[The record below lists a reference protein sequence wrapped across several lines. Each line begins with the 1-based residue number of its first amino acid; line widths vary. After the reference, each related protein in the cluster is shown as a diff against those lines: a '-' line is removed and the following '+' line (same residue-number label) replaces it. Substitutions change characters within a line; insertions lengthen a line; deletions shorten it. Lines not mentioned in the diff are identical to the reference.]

1 MCISITIGFVIVL
14 VEFEWR
20 VEEVE
25 SYEDD
30 RMISQIETS
39 LASNMS
45 DDIYQTR
52 DIFQPRDRYG
62 SDDIYISNDEY
73 GGPDFVEPVPMS
85 RAEYIRQ
92 AREAC
97 HRQLNLDPKQVRV
110 YEEHKENISSNELAS
125 FNGLIIRSVCAI
137 VIFLII
143 FAIDKLDAKIG
154 DFSSAYIKD
163 FLTTNKTLEYLENLV
178 VTWLK

>member
-1 MCISITIGFVIVL
+1 M
-14 VEFEWR
+14 
-20 VEEVE
+20 E

-45 DDIYQTR
+45 GDIYQSR
-52 DIFQPRDRYG
+52 DVYQPK
-62 SDDIYISNDEY
+62 DIYPSNDIY
-73 GGPDFVEPVPMS
+73 RGADIVDVEPMS

-97 HRQLNLDPKQVRV
+97 LRKLDLDPKQVKV
-110 YEEHKENISSNELAS
+110 YEENKEKFSSNELAS
-125 FNGLIIRSVCAI
+125 YHGLIIRSVCAI
-137 VIFLII
+137 VIFVII
-143 FAIDKLDAKIG
+143 FAIDKLDVKIG
-154 DFSSAYIKD
+154 SFSSAYIKD
-163 FLTTNKTLEYLENLV
+163 FVTTNKTLDYLESLV